1 MGRRAVSRP
10 GASPACAGGGSDRW
24 PPAVVVRPRLW
35 PVAVATLFRLAAA
48 GWWRRWPPLPLPDD
62 GYWRFRMVTAYGGDG
77 DGVPDAADV
86 VSYLTWCRRMRR
98 RGR

>member
-1 MGRRAVSRP
+1 VSRP
-10 GASPACAGGGSDRW
+10 VRQPGVRRRW
-24 PPAVVVRPRLW
+24 VGPVAAAVVVRPRLW
-35 PVAVATLFRLAAA
+35 PVAVVTLFRLAAT

-62 GYWRFRMVTAYGGDG
+62 GYWRFRMVTAYGGAG